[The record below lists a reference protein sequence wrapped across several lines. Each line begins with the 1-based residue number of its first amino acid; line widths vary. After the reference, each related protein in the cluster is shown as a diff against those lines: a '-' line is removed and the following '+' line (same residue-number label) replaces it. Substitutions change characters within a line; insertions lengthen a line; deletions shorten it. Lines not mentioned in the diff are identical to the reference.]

1 MKALKDSW
9 EKVLNWASRN
19 STSIF
24 TGWIVALIMA
34 TIMVVK
40 DVKYTTK
47 EINHLADKIKLTEEN
62 NELAESSIM
71 QFELI
76 NDLLKTSANQQ
87 RNMGEATRIID
98 EQTVILQR
106 LVDYL
111 KSLGHWPPKINP
123 PKQTDPDKWI

>member
-9 EKVLNWASRN
+9 KKVLNWASRN

-34 TIMVVK
+34 AIMIVK
-40 DVKYTTK
+40 DVEYTTK
-47 EINHLADKIKLTEEN
+47 EVDHLADKIKLTKEN
-62 NELAESSIM
+62 NELAKNSIT

-87 RNMGEATRIID
+87 RNMGEAARIID

-123 PKQTDPDKWI
+123 PKPTDPDKWI